1 MPRRTKPD
9 ALATRCKLLDTAE
22 HLFHLEGVSGTSL
35 QDIALHAGSTR
46 EAIYWHFKDKAE
58 LFNAMMGRITLPME
72 AAFGIEDTG
81 LKKTMTRVLIRL
93 NKYAEPP
100 LMR

>member
-58 LFNAMMGRITLPME
+58 LFNAMMERVMLPME
-72 AAFGIEDTG
+72 AAFSIENSG
-81 LKKTMTRVLIRL
+81 LEKMVT
-93 NKYAEPP
+93 
-100 LMR
+100 